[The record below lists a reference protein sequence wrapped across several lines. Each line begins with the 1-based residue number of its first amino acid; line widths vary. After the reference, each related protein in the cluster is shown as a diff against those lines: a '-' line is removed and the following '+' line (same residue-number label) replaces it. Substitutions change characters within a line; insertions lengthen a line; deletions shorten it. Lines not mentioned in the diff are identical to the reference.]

1 MKAKVGRSFLNFFP
15 IHLCWLL
22 LLSTVSIA
30 APLTDQQIEF
40 FEKHIR
46 PVLVEQCYSCH
57 NSAKSADGSLELDH
71 RNGFLKGGD
80 GGAIIIPGD
89 SKSSRLIAI
98 LRHEIPGLKMPQGG
112 VKLDQAVI
120 ADFEKWIAMGAPDPR
135 EHPPT
140 LDEIEKATSWEA
152 ILQKRKQWWSLQPIQ
167 NPAPPD
173 LADNDWSNHPVDRF
187 ILNKLRSQQLEP
199 NGTADARTLV
209 RRLYFALIG
218 LPPTAEESN
227 KWAAVIGE
235 PHGFQEIVEHLLSSI
250 HFGERWARHWMDWT
264 RYADSHG
271 SEGDPTIENGWL
283 YRDYLIRALNADV
296 PYDQLVRE
304 HIAGDLLTQ
313 PRINSELGINE
324 SIIATAHWRMVFHGF
339 SPTDALDEK
348 TRFIDDQVNVFSK
361 AFLGLTVSCA
371 RCHDHKF
378 DAISQKDYFAITGIL
393 GSCRPGRSAIDLPE
407 RLDLNR
413 DRLAKLKPQIKEA
426 IAKNWLHSLTTLKD
440 RLLVDE
446 DLWKKAKTNEF
457 ALHGWSMLREE
468 LSDGK
473 NLTEA
478 SERVLS
484 IWNQEKLK
492 RSSNAQCKKLH
503 SWNMGDGKDFASW
516 HRTGRGLLDES
527 PAQAGEFA
535 IASEGDT
542 ALLGIYP
549 SGVYSHRLSTKHPAR
564 LTSSDIQI
572 GGKFD
577 LWLQVI
583 GGGNATARFVV
594 YDYPRRG
601 VVFPTT
607 DLKPKWEWV
616 KLDLSYWEGDQIH
629 IELTTAMDAP
639 LLVKNASRSWFGIRE
654 AYLVPK
660 GESPPHESFEMLEPW
675 IIDFKA
681 HPPKTLDEAADGF
694 IAVIERAIQAW
705 QANKLSESE
714 AILLDACMRQN
725 LLPNELDK
733 LTDATD
739 LLNEYRRLEEE
750 IPVATRVPTLEET
763 FGRKQALYIRGD
775 HKNLGSFVPRGFL
788 EALNPVPYSTIQSGR
803 LELAE
808 DVLHRSNPLTR
819 RVIVN
824 RLWHHLFGRGI
835 VATPDNFGRLGHTPT
850 HPELLDHLASEFASQ
865 GSSIKE
871 IIRYLV
877 SSKTWQMDSRPSV
890 ASQNRDPNNQFW
902 SHAQVRRLEAEAI
915 RDSLLTVSGS
925 LERNA
930 YGEPVA
936 GNSHRRSVY
945 IKTQRNALDPFLR
958 AFDFP
963 EPFSCVGSRDMT
975 NVPAQSLTLM
985 NDTQVA
991 SLASG
996 WINRLITS
1004 SNSSDEERIVT
1015 MFLEAFGRPPSRGEI
1030 ARSQRY
1036 LKSVAEQQAADALQ
1050 VASLEQ
1056 QIAQK
1061 RSAINTVLSNTRSM
1075 LLAESQ
1081 SNHQN
1086 NPASSPQPLAE
1097 WDFSR
1102 GLTDSV
1108 GTAHC
1113 ELHNDAKIEK
1123 QGIFF
1128 NKLGYASTKSLKTA
1142 LREKTLE
1149 VWVQLENLAQRGGGA
1164 MTIQSLDGRFFD
1176 SIVFAEKSPNQW
1188 LAGSN
1193 NFQRTQSFNGP
1204 DEAEAATRPVHF
1216 AIAYHEDGKVV
1227 GYRDGEPY
1235 GTPFQSDGPYHFK
1248 GDETIVSFG
1257 VRHLPATKNRML
1269 SGSVLRAR
1277 LYNRA
1282 LTAEEVHRSANS
1294 NSTLLVSDKQIVKR
1308 LSDAQRMQLESD
1320 RQELARLEK
1329 ELDDRKPTTNRDGK
1343 ESAWTDFAR
1352 VLFMFKE
1359 FLFVK

>member
-1 MKAKVGRSFLNFFP
+1 MKAMARRSFLNFFP

-22 LLSTVSIA
+22 ILNTVSNA

-40 FEKHIR
+40 FEKRIR

-57 NSAKSADGSLELDH
+57 NSSKSADGSLELDH

-80 GGAIIIPGD
+80 GGAIITPGD
-89 SKSSRLIAI
+89 PNSSRLIAI
-98 LRHEIPGLKMPQGG
+98 LRHDIPGMKMPQGG
-112 VKLDQAVI
+112 AKLDQAVI

-135 EHPPT
+135 DHPPT

-187 ILNKLRSQQLEP
+187 ILDKLQSQQLEP

-218 LPPTAEESN
+218 LPPTAEESD
-227 KWAAVIGE
+227 KWTAVING
-235 PHGFQEIVEHLLSSI
+235 PNGFQDLVEHLLSSI

-283 YRDYLIRALNADV
+283 YRDYLIRALNADIS
-296 PYDQLVRE
+296 YDQLVRE
-304 HIAGDLLTQ
+304 HIAGDLLKQ

-324 SIIATAHWRMVFHGF
+324 SIIGTAHWRMVFHGF

-378 DAISQKDYFAITGIL
+378 DAISQKDYFAIAGIL

-413 DRLAKLKPQIKEA
+413 DRLEKLKPQIKEA
-426 IAKNWLHSLTTLKD
+426 IAKNWLRSLPTLKG
-440 RLLVDE
+440 RLLMEE
-446 DLWKKAKTNEF
+446 DLWTKANSNEF
-457 ALHGWSMLREE
+457 ALHGWSMLRQE
-468 LSDGK
+468 LSDGN
-473 NLTEA
+473 NLTDAWEK
-478 SERVLS
+478 VLFNWS
-484 IWNQEKLK
+484 QEQSKL
-492 RSSNAQCKKLH
+492 SSNIKCETLQ
-503 SWNMGDGKDFASW
+503 SWKMGDGKDFTTW
-516 HRTGRGLLDES
+516 QRTGRGLLEAS

-564 LTSSDIQI
+564 LTSSDIKI

-577 LWLQVI
+577 LWLRVI
-583 GGGNATARFVV
+583 GGGDATTRFVV

-616 KLDLSYWEGDQIH
+616 KIDLSYWEGDKIH

-654 AYLVPK
+654 AYIVPQ
-660 GESPPHESFEMLEPW
+660 GENPPNESFEMLEPW
-675 IIDFKA
+675 IIHFKN

-694 IAVIERAIQAW
+694 IAAIEAAIQAW
-705 QANKLSESE
+705 QANNLSESE
-714 AILLDACMRQN
+714 AIFLDACMRQG
-725 LLPNELDK
+725 LLPNHVDK
-733 LTDATD
+733 LADAGD
-739 LLNEYRRLEEE
+739 LLKEYRRLEDE

-763 FGRKQALYIRGD
+763 VGREQALYIRGD
-775 HKNLGSFVPRGFL
+775 HKNLGSDVPRGFL
-788 EALNPVPYSTIQSGR
+788 ETINPTPYSTIQSGR

-808 DVLHRSNPLTR
+808 DVLHRDNPLTR
-819 RVIVN
+819 RVFVN

-835 VATPDNFGRLGHTPT
+835 VATPDNFGRLGHMPT
-850 HPELLDHLASEFASQ
+850 HPELLDHLASEFDAK
-865 GSSIKE
+865 GNSIKQM
-871 IIRYLV
+871 IRYLV
-877 SSKTWQMDSRPSV
+877 SSKTWQMASHPST
-890 ASQNRDPNNQFW
+890 ASQSRDPNNQFW

-925 LERNA
+925 LDRKA
-930 YGEPVA
+930 FDEPVA
-936 GNSHRRSVY
+936 GNSQRRSVY
-945 IKTQRNALDPFLR
+945 IKAQRNALDPFLR

-963 EPFSCVGSRDMT
+963 EPFSAVGSRDMT
-975 NVPAQSLTLM
+975 NVPAQSLALM
-985 NDTQVA
+985 NDAQVA
-991 SLASG
+991 ALASA
-996 WINRLITS
+996 WTKLLVARSDTS
-1004 SNSSDEERIVT
+1004 VEERIAT
-1015 MFLEAFGRPPSRGEI
+1015 MFLVALGRPATRDEI
-1030 ARSQRY
+1030 TRSQLY
-1036 LKSVAEQQAADALQ
+1036 LESVAAKQAAVAVQ

-1056 QIAQK
+1056 QIAEK
-1061 RSAINTVLSNTRSM
+1061 RSAIRTVLDDTRAILS
-1075 LLAESQ
+1075 AESQ
-1081 SNHQN
+1081 SKTKA
-1086 NPASSPQPLAE
+1086 NPASAPQPLAE

-1102 GLTDSV
+1102 GLYDSV

-1113 ELHNDAKIEK
+1113 ELHNGAKIEK
-1123 QGIFF
+1123 QGIFV
-1128 NKLGYASTKSLKTA
+1128 NKLGYASTKSIKKSLKA
-1142 LREKTLE
+1142 KTLE
-1149 VWVQLENLAQRGGGA
+1149 VWVQLENLDQRGGGV

-1204 DEAEAATRPVHF
+1204 DEAEAATRPVHL
-1216 AIAYHEDGKVV
+1216 AIAYHDDGKIV

-1235 GTPFQSDGPYHFK
+1235 GTPYQSEGPYQFK
-1248 GDETIVSFG
+1248 SDETIVSFG
-1257 VRHLPATKNRML
+1257 VRHLPAAKSRML
-1269 SGSVLRAR
+1269 SGSILRAR
-1277 LYNRA
+1277 LYDRA
-1282 LTAEEVHRSANS
+1282 LTAEEVHQSANS
-1294 NSTLLVSDKQIVKR
+1294 ISTLIVSEKQIVKK
-1308 LSDAQRMQLESD
+1308 LSEAQRVQLESD

-1329 ELDDRKPTTNRDGK
+1329 ELDDRKPVANLDVE
-1343 ESAWTDFAR
+1343 ESKWTDLAR
-1352 VLFMFKE
+1352 ALFMFKE